1 MRNRKIYQQLET
13 IIETSL
19 SPKRG
24 PALGTRLLCSPNVS
38 LPSISNM
45 KSLRENREVLKNE
58 QKIKLANKND
68 LVDQIQR
75 KKMLINST
83 MSAFQNR

>member
-24 PALGTRLLCSPNVS
+24 PALGTRLFCSPNVS
-38 LPSISNM
+38 LPSISNI

-58 QKIKLANKND
+58 QKILANKNE
-68 LVDQIQR
+68 LVDQIQK

-83 MSAFQNR
+83 MFAFQNR